1 MPKNTRNRKKQRSK
15 RNKRKSIFKRAS
27 TVFGIPVTRMLTS
40 ADTILSAIG
49 TTDLTCTPSGLKYW
63 NLSTYVTSSDWSAIY
78 SGYQLFRIKEIKIV
92 ISRLVS
98 ESQLTSIF
106 PNGIANIHVA
116 FYPINAS
123 YTPSNSFIVQSDNSL
138 RISPFTNRQYT
149 KVYTLPNML
158 STRTIG
164 GVDYTT
170 NPHGWTSTSLLPY
183 INGCFAFGAV
193 SPGVAAS
200 TSAIF
205 AFETF
210 AIFEFCCP
218 Y

>member
-1 MPKNTRNRKKQRSK
+1 MARRRNR
-15 RNKRKSIFKRAS
+15 RNKRSNRKSRPRNVFRRATS
-27 TVFGIPVTRMLTS
+27 VFGIPVTRMLTS
-40 ADTILSAIG
+40 ADTISSVNG
-49 TTDLTCTPSGLKYW
+49 TTDLTISPSGLKYW
-63 NLSTYVTSSDWSAIY
+63 NLSTYVTSSDWSSIY
-78 SGYQLFRIKEIKIV
+78 SGYQLFRIKQIKIV

-98 ESQLTSIF
+98 EQQLTTVYPS
-106 PNGIANIHVA
+106 GIANIHIA
-116 FYPINAS
+116 LYPINAS

-158 STRTIG
+158 STRTVG

-170 NPHGWTSTSLLPY
+170 NPHSWTSTSLLPY
-183 INGCFAFGAV
+183 INGCFAVGAV

-200 TSAIF
+200 TSALF
-205 AFETF
+205 SFETF